1 MARGRRWYLHAKV
14 PVDLAGFP
22 GRHENWRSLGTGDHA
37 AAVKLY
43 RRTRADLDTWFDEQ
57 RRRRDAG
64 ERLNGEAPRLVT
76 QWFHHHERRAAD
88 LDFGLVGEVLQSA
101 TGGDRARAG
110 RTARGRARRRCRG
123 RGQRG
128 PARERPAGS
137 PAHRR
142 QHLDPGGPRLQ
153 MPPTSTGRPCPDRF
167 QVLIELA
174 RRRRERLQ
182 GRPHVGYDPLFNGAV
197 VQPGAKR
204 DGADGITLGELIEQF
219 SADRTARLSP
229 GRSPNTTLCCGS
241 YVMRGTSTYPSAR
254 SPASTAV
261 RSGTLLRSRRRR

>member
-1 MARGRRWYLHAKV
+1 MRSGARSAPVITRPRSSSTAGQGPTLTRGSINSGAVAMPVNGSTARRPGWSPNGSTTTSAERRTWTSVWSARCYNRQRHETEQELAEL
-14 PVDLAGFP
+14 LAGEP
-22 GRHENWRSLGTGDHA
+22 GADVE
-37 AAVKLY
+37 AAVN
-43 RRTRADLDTWFDEQ
+43 A
-57 RRRRDAG
+57 
-64 ERLNGEAPRLVT
+64 
-76 QWFHHHERRAAD
+76 
-88 LDFGLVGEVLQSA
+88 VLLANDQ
-101 TGGDRARAG
+101 
-110 RTARGRARRRCRG
+110 
-123 RGQRG
+123 
-128 PARERPAGS
+128 PARPHTAGS
-137 PAHRR
+137 ISTPEDQGCRC
-142 QHLDPGGPRLQ
+142 
-153 MPPTSTGRPCPDRF
+153 PPTSTGRPCPDRF

-261 RSGTLLRSRRRR
+261 RSGTLLRSCRRR